1 MTMWEYDQINLNELP
16 RKMNA
21 LDVLNDAG
29 AEGWELVTL
38 TALNIAI
45 LKRPPER
52 KKTTRSKAT
61 QSARVRRILHRR
73 KNIGYETRYHLR
85 PPTRDVNSGSR
96 DRLSCMNLLPTEA
109 CYSLAAQLDVLREL
123 RLKSRLFGA
132 ELQGPICRM
141 LRERTE

>member
-52 KKTTRSKAT
+52 KTTRSKAT
-61 QSARVRRILHRR
+61 PCLRKASPVRRACA
-73 KNIGYETRYHLR
+73 R
-85 PPTRDVNSGSR
+85 PSSL
-96 DRLSCMNLLPTEA
+96 RLSCV
-109 CYSLAAQLDVLREL
+109 AQSS
-123 RLKSRLFGA
+123 SR
-132 ELQGPICRM
+132 
-141 LRERTE
+141 

>member
-45 LKRPPER
+45 LKRPVPQA
-52 KKTTRSKAT
+52 RSALG
-61 QSARVRRILHRR
+61 AGA
-73 KNIGYETRYHLR
+73 KNHAIEGLTAV
-85 PPTRDVNSGSR
+85 TIS
-96 DRLSCMNLLPTEA
+96 
-109 CYSLAAQLDVLREL
+109 
-123 RLKSRLFGA
+123 
-132 ELQGPICRM
+132 
-141 LRERTE
+141 